1 MLRLGRTSVLGLLDR
16 MYFLVRAL
24 RTRIG
29 FRLLLVDPAHL
40 RHQSDNSDIAQEVV
54 PKVCLWASLPQVSCA
69 REL

>member
-1 MLRLGRTSVLGLLDR
+1 

-40 RHQSDNSDIAQEVV
+40 QHQSDNSDIAQEVV
-54 PKVCLWASLPQVSCA
+54 PKVCLWANL
-69 REL
+69 LG